1 MIWINKPEVLFEL
14 DKLKYYMP
22 GPNLTW
28 EEQANSL
35 VRFMIYLSLLL
46 YLAKG
51 NPMHLVIPPLIMMGF
66 QYYMFREGKLENFL
80 TKIFSAKPIDVESPG
95 QKTTITTKPEIEDDD
110 QLIEKFHPDNV
121 KEGSGDLKE
130 NFDLSRQ
137 RHIKHPLEMNSEWD
151 EYHRSLNADEFNA
164 GGDPEPK
171 KTLGPRPD
179 MALIRGEPP
188 YKPKEIECKPPTKHN
203 PFGNALPYDVVEKQ
217 VNRVCPD
224 EFQKDQ
230 KFFEGLYN
238 NINDLFDRNNSQR
251 QFTTN
256 PASTRINDREAAIQ
270 FFYNTPYTEH

>member
-35 VRFMIYLSLLL
+35 IRFVIYLSLLL
-46 YLAKG
+46 YLVKG
-51 NPMHLVIPPLIMMGF
+51 NPMHLVIPPLIMMGV
-66 QYYMFREGKLENFL
+66 QYYLFREGKLEGYL
-80 TKIFSAKPIDVESPG
+80 TKIFSARSKS
-95 QKTTITTKPEIEDDD
+95 TED
-110 QLIEKFHPDNV
+110 Q
-121 KEGSGDLKE
+121 KE
-130 NFDLSRQ
+130 NFDLSYQ
-137 RHIKHPLEMNSEWD
+137 RHIKHPLEMNDEWA
-151 EYHRSLNADEFNA
+151 EYHSALNADEFI
-164 GGDPEPK
+164 DP
-171 KTLGPRPD
+171 PRRD
-179 MALIRGEPP
+179 EALIGDEPP
-188 YKPKEIECKPPTKHN
+188 FKPQTIECKPPTKDN

-224 EFQKDQ
+224 EYKKDE
-230 KFFEGLYN
+230 KFLDGLYN

-256 PASTRINDREAAIQ
+256 PSSTRINDREAAIQ